1 MHSITG
7 PALFA
12 AIIWLSISK
21 SASSE
26 LLRLITADS
35 SGRKSVRVNWAL
47 AAVVVSLLLL
57 IVMEPES
64 RVFLMFIDAVGLDFF
79 VLLLLC
85 QLQSNVCLVRDSIV
99 MPVLRRVNPCA
110 PFPMDLPT
118 ARVIRDYPYLSACAM
133 FGIVMSA
140 SFILAMCLPFSI
152 GLAVS

>member
-1 MHSITG
+1 MHSMTV
-7 PALFA
+7 PALLA
-12 AIIWLSISK
+12 AFIWLSISK
-21 SASSE
+21 SARSE

-35 SGRKSVRVNWAL
+35 SGRKSVRVNWAV
-47 AAVVVSLLLL
+47 AAAVVSLLLL

-79 VLLLLC
+79 VLLLVC
-85 QLQSNVCLVRDSIV
+85 QFQSHVCLVQDIIV
-99 MPVLRRVNPCA
+99 MPIVRRLKRCA

-118 ARVIRDYPYLSACAM
+118 ARVIRAYPYLSACAM

-140 SFILAMCLPFSI
+140 CFILAMCLPFAI

>member
-1 MHSITG
+1 MTVS
-7 PALFA
+7 ALLA
-12 AIIWLSISK
+12 ALILLSISK
-21 SASSE
+21 TARSG

-35 SGRKSVRVNWAL
+35 SGRKSVRVNWAV
-47 AAVVVSLLLL
+47 AAAMVSLLLL

-85 QLQSNVCLVRDSIV
+85 QLQSNVCLAGDRIV
-99 MPVLRRVNPCA
+99 MPILRRLKKCA

-118 ARVIRDYPYLSACAM
+118 ARVIRDYPYLSACGM

-140 SFILAMCLPFSI
+140 SFMFAMCLPFAI
-152 GLAVS
+152 GVALS

>member
-1 MHSITG
+1 MHSLTV
-7 PALFA
+7 PALLA
-12 AIIWLSISK
+12 ALIWLSISK
-21 SASSE
+21 SARSE
-26 LLRLITADS
+26 LLSLITVDS
-35 SGRKSVRVNWAL
+35 SGRKSVRVNWAV
-47 AAVVVSLLLL
+47 AAAVVSLLLL

-85 QLQSNVCLVRDSIV
+85 QLQSNVWLVRDGLVLPI
-99 MPVLRRVNPCA
+99 LRRLKNSA

-118 ARVIRDYPYLSACAM
+118 TKVIKEFPYLSACAV

-140 SFILAMCLPFSI
+140 SFILVMRLPFAI